1 MRYLRC
7 ELHTHTVWSDGSMTP
22 EELAANAAARG
33 YDAIALTDHNTVF
46 AYPRVR
52 AAAEKLGRALN
63 GRHFTGISPYS
74 AAGARWTGGRWLPRP

>member
-52 AAAEKLGRALN
+52 AAAEKLGL
-63 GRHFTGISPYS
+63 TVVPGIGVGVQLTSEIS
-74 AAGARWTGGRWLPRP
+74 HRPPPP